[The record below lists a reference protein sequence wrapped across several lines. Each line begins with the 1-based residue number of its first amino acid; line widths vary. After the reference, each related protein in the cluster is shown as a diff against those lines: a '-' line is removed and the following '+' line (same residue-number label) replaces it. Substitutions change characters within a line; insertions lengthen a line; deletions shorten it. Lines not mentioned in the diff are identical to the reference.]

1 MSLRT
6 VLAYPGNMAEAQN
19 AALALAEAGALEAY
33 VTTFAYR
40 PDGLLGSFVRRTPS
54 MLARRSSQELARRA
68 IDTVPPHLVRCHPL
82 WEVLRTAASKAGA
95 GPVLADLLWDRMS
108 HRFDALVARR
118 YVPRAQAV
126 QAYEYT
132 ALASFERAKAEGV
145 AKILHLP
152 SLDSLQFETIQRR
165 EKCQWPDLAATHD
178 AYFDR
183 KFARRYERRRREIAL
198 ADAIV
203 ANSSLTARSHIAAG
217 ADPAKVLVVQLAAPP
232 PVTEIAGDERPGK
245 RPLEVI
251 WAGSFSLGK
260 GAHYLLEA
268 WRLLRAGA
276 SATLHVYGQP
286 QLPANLAA
294 GATERLF
301 FHGSVSRAV
310 LFEAYQSAD
319 VLVFPT
325 LSDGFGMVVT
335 EAMAHGLP
343 VITTDQAGA
352 AELVSSD
359 NGLIVPAADSRA
371 LAHALQWCLDNRDRL
386 HAMRFHALET
396 ARHRQ
401 WRHFRRDLI
410 AALGK
415 GLRRAG
421 YNPEFGSFSS
431 QNAAA
436 AHS

>member
-19 AALALAEAGALEAY
+19 AALALAEAGALEAF
-33 VTTFAYR
+33 VTTFAYQ
-40 PDGLLGSFVRRTPS
+40 PDGLLGSLVRRMPS
-54 MLARRSSQELARRA
+54 ALAGRLARELGRRA
-68 IDTVPPHLVRCHPL
+68 IDALPPGLVRRHPM
-82 WEVLRTAASKAGA
+82 WEWLRIAASKAGA
-95 GPVLADLLWDRMS
+95 RPALRDRLWDRMS
-108 HRFDALVARR
+108 HSFDALVARR
-118 YVPRAQAV
+118 YVPHAQAV
-126 QAYEYT
+126 QAFEYT
-132 ALASFERAKAEGV
+132 ALASFERARAEGV
-145 AKILHLP
+145 ARILHLP
-152 SLDSLQFETIQRR
+152 SLDSLAFETIQHR
-165 EKCQWPDLAATHD
+165 EKRQWPELVGAHD

-183 KFARRYERRRREIAL
+183 KFARRYERRGREIAL
-198 ADAIV
+198 ADVII

-217 ADPAKVLVVQLAAPP
+217 ADPMKVFAVPLAAPP
-232 PVTEIAGDERPGK
+232 PIAEVARDEKPGR

-268 WRLLRAGA
+268 WRLLRPGA

-286 QLPANLAA
+286 QLPAGLGAA
-294 GATERLF
+294 ATQGLVL
-301 FHGSVSRAV
+301 HGSVPRPV
-310 LFEAYQSAD
+310 LFEAYQWAD

-343 VITTDQAGA
+343 VITTNQAGA
-352 AELVSSD
+352 AELVCPD

-371 LAHALQWCLDNRDRL
+371 LADALQWCLDNRDRL
-386 HAMRFHALET
+386 QAMRFHALET
-396 ARHRQ
+396 ARRRQ
-401 WRHFRRDLI
+401 WHHFRRDLI
-410 AALGK
+410 AALEK

-421 YNPEFGSFSS
+421 YNPEFGSFPS

-436 AHS
+436 THN